1 MNDNEINVEEFVLGI
16 RQRQSQFLEQLR
28 KSGRLHQYLLELNEE
43 MNAKY
48 PEMIVKIYTKEEI
61 DDGGMGNV

>member
-1 MNDNEINVEEFVLGI
+1 MNDNEINVEEFVLEI

-28 KSGRLHQYLLELNEE
+28 RSGRLHQYLLELNEE

-48 PEMIVKIYTKEEI
+48 PEMIVKTYTKEEI

>member
-1 MNDNEINVEEFVLGI
+1 MNDNEINVEEFVLEI